1 MTPTHWFKR
10 HGLTS
15 WLILAA
21 ILLIVFPALLD
32 NFRLNL
38 VGKYLTY
45 AFVAIGLV
53 MLWGYGGVLSLGQGV
68 FFGLGGYCMAMYL
81 KLEASDPESTK
92 IQSTPGIPDFMD
104 WNQLTALPSWWVP
117 FEHLPFAL
125 AAVVLVPAIL
135 AFIIGYAMFK
145 RRVGG
150 VYFAI
155 ITQAVCLILTVLII
169 GQQGYTGG
177 VNGITDLKTLHGWD
191 IRSDSAKVIL
201 YYVNA
206 VLLLIA
212 ILACAWVQRSKLGTL
227 LLAMRDKE
235 DRVRFSGYD
244 VSMFKVFVFC
254 LSASLAGIG
263 GALFTLQVGFMSPSL
278 VGIVPS
284 IEMVIFAA
292 VGGRMS
298 LIGAVYGALLVNA
311 GKTYFSETLPEL
323 WLFLMAALFI
333 GVVLAFPNGLAG
345 LYDTYVK
352 PRLAKLGKKHAV
364 VKAPT
369 ETSPAH
375 APSVA
380 AKPLTEPTLPSGVVD
395 EKS

>member
-1 MTPTHWFKR
+1 
-10 HGLTS
+10 
-15 WLILAA
+15 
-21 ILLIVFPALLD
+21 
-32 NFRLNL
+32 
-38 VGKYLTY
+38 
-45 AFVAIGLV
+45 
-53 MLWGYGGVLSLGQGV
+53 
-68 FFGLGGYCMAMYL
+68 
-81 KLEASDPESTK
+81 
-92 IQSTPGIPDFMD
+92 MD